1 MLNVVM
7 NVGFC
12 CRHKVFVCE
21 CWHSLNGVLTG
32 AGGRDIIRNIFK
44 VKIRERVRTWI
55 L

>member
-21 CWHSLNGVLTG
+21 CLHSLNGVLTG
-32 AGGRDIIRNIFK
+32 REAG
-44 VKIRERVRTWI
+44 I
-55 L
+55 LSETYSKLKSEKG